1 MQCLEYS
8 VSVSHDDSGSGE
20 DDGEDGENIEEQ
32 RKKKRKFYDLGI
44 NFACYKNISPSR
56 INTYY

>member
-8 VSVSHDDSGSGE
+8 VNVSHDDSGSGE
-20 DDGEDGENIEEQ
+20 DDGEDGENVEEQ

-44 NFACYKNISPSR
+44 NFACYKNIS
-56 INTYY
+56 